1 MNCSLHPE
9 VPAIGVCVSCRRV
22 VCDSCSTRLQGRNF
36 CTGCLT
42 RKADAAAPEATF
54 ESGLLLKSTFGLLT
68 VGSMGLLASAFFG
81 LGFFLYMIG

>member
-36 CTGCLT
+36 CTGCLA
-42 RKADAAAPEATF
+42 RRADDAAPEVAL
-54 ESGLLLKSTFGLLT
+54 ESGWFLKSTFGMLT
-68 VGSMGLLASAFFG
+68 LGSMALMASAFFG